1 MQENCILVD
10 ETDHEI
16 GTEEK
21 MATHERG
28 LLHRAFSV
36 FVFNASGELLLQQR
50 AFEKYHS
57 GGLWTNTCC
66 SHPRPGEETLAA
78 AHRRLQEEMGF
89 DCPLKEMFTF
99 RYFAPFPNGLTENE
113 VDHVFF
119 GAYDGPINPNAAEVA
134 SIRWVDLTALEK
146 DLDENATLYSVW
158 LKKCFAKVKE
168 TRV

>member
-57 GGLWTNTCC
+57 AGLWTNTCC

-78 AHRRLQEEMGF
+78 AYRRLQEEMGF
-89 DCPLKEMFTF
+89 DCPLNEMFTF
-99 RYFAPFPNGLTENE
+99 RYLAPFPNGLTENE

-119 GAYDGPINPNAAEVA
+119 GMYDGPVNPNPA
-134 SIRWVDLTALEK
+134 
-146 DLDENATLYSVW
+146 
-158 LKKCFAKVKE
+158 
-168 TRV
+168 